1 MEERKHLI
9 LLVDDNDDH
18 CMLIEDM
25 FVATGFARQVVRHRD
40 AEGAL
45 AELLDLQA
53 DPDSDPP
60 PLPDL
65 IFLDIRL
72 PGMSGIEMLQRLKT
86 HPRTRTIP
94 IFMLTTSERQEEIQ
108 AGYAA
113 GVCGYIVKP
122 VDFALLEQK
131 ILALKTY
138 WDIASELPTRG
149 RECARV

>member
-1 MEERKHLI
+1 MNRREHLI

-18 CMLIEDM
+18 CMLVEDI
-25 FVATGFARQVVRHRD
+25 FFATGFARRVIRYRD

-45 AELLDLQA
+45 AALLDLQA
-53 DPDSDPP
+53 TPEDDPP

-94 IFMLTTSERQEEIQ
+94 TFILTTSERQEEIR
-108 AGYAA
+108 ASYAA
-113 GVCGYIVKP
+113 GVSGYIVKP
-122 VDFALLEQK
+122 VDFDLLEKK
-131 ILALKTY
+131 IRALKQF
-138 WDIASELPTRG
+138 WDVAAELPIRDTERATR
-149 RECARV
+149 